1 MDFLILNTQK
11 NTRLGLAS
19 ISGLLVV
26 ALFLLFACST
36 NTNLDPKPKI
46 TFKSLTTEPD
56 SSFLILGF
64 TDGDGDIGL
73 SQNDTAGEFRYNCF
87 IDIYRQTN
95 GQWVK
100 QEFWIP
106 YYYRV
111 PVLKKTKKDKPLEG
125 DIVIE
130 LLDFPPDL
138 ATPDIDTLKAVIFI
152 KDRAQNKSNEV
163 ESDVFYR
170 DL

>member
-1 MDFLILNTQK
+1 MKFNQTINRSSGISLAGGLIFLFSI
-11 NTRLGLAS
+11 GLFS
-19 ISGLLVV
+19 
-26 ALFLLFACST
+26 CSSDS
-36 NTNLDPKPKI
+36 NLDPKPKI
-46 TFKSLTTEPD
+46 VFKSLTTEPD

-138 ATPDIDTLKAVIFI
+138 ATPEIDTLKAVIFI

>member
-1 MDFLILNTQK
+1 MNLNQII
-11 NTRLGLAS
+11 NSSSGFSLAG
-19 ISGLLVV
+19 GLLFFFSILV
-26 ALFLLFACST
+26 FSCSSDS
-36 NTNLDPKPKI
+36 NLDPKPKI
-46 TFKSLTTEPD
+46 VFKSLTTEPD